1 MFKWKEISICV
12 VDDTRTVVE
21 GLKAM
26 EWEAE
31 GIRFAGTAAN
41 GEDGLELIKEQK
53 PDIVITDIRMPRMD
67 GLTMLRSI
75 LELQV
80 DCKVILISGYTDF
93 EYAKEAVSL
102 GAFDFVVKPF
112 TEEEILGTVRRA
124 KEQIEEERSRLLSV
138 REMEGKL
145 RESIPLLQQEYL
157 GLLVR
162 HRTSWER
169 TARRWEFLSIP
180 LDPAGFCVM
189 ALEID
194 RVQERSADMSVNE
207 VELMRFSLQNIA
219 EETLREYTKCI
230 VFRSSMNRFTA
241 VLNIRQ
247 EDNPAIWAE
256 AICKNIERFTK
267 FTVSVGVGGNVKDIG
282 GLPESYVQ
290 AVQALACHMFTD
302 GNGVLGYSQMPRTD
316 RQAPLALEQKDELL
330 LMLRSGNGERAA
342 DLLAEMAD
350 SLQNMTPKPHP
361 DYVQSL
367 YEELAAAAIKT
378 FYELVPLPELQ
389 PLINRFKTRRPEL
402 PLAGLEQLIQ
412 ALCREGAE
420 LVRRH
425 HVSEGQALIYKSV
438 DFIKSHLDREVRV
451 SECAAWVHLSPSYYS
466 GLFKKVTGMTVT
478 QFVTAERI
486 AKAKEM
492 LIGGSQVQEVANAL
506 GYEER
511 RYFSEVF
518 KKITGK
524 TPSEFRESYHPE
536 GAEGRESI

>member
-26 EWEAE
+26 EWQAE

-41 GEDGLELIKEQK
+41 GEDGLELIKEKK

-67 GLTMLRSI
+67 GLTMLRAI
-75 LELQV
+75 LELQYA
-80 DCKVILISGYTDF
+80 CKVILISGYTDF
-93 EYAKEAVSL
+93 EYAKEAVQL

-112 TEEEILGTVRRA
+112 TEEDILETVHRA

-162 HRTSWER
+162 HRTTWER
-169 TARRWEFLSIP
+169 TVKRWEFLNIP
-180 LDPAGFCVM
+180 LDPEGFCVM
-189 ALEID
+189 AMEID
-194 RVQERSADMSVNE
+194 RIQELSADMTVNE

-230 VFRSSMNRFTA
+230 VFRSSMNRFVA
-241 VLNIRQ
+241 VLNTAP
-247 EDNPAIWAE
+247 EDNPAPWAE

-267 FTVSVGVGGNVKDIG
+267 FTVSVGVGGYASDIG
-282 GLPESYVQ
+282 GLPDSYVQ
-290 AVQALACHMFTD
+290 AVQALSCHMFTE
-302 GNGVLGYSQMPRTD
+302 GNGALCYSQMPRTD
-316 RQAPLALEQKDELL
+316 RQTPLALEQKDELL

-342 DLLAEMAD
+342 VLLTDMAD
-350 SLQNMTPKPHP
+350 SLQRMTPKPNP

-367 YEELAAAAIKT
+367 YEELAAAAIRT
-378 FYELVPLPELQ
+378 FYELVPVPELQ
-389 PLINRFKTRRPEL
+389 PLIDRYKTRRPEL
-402 PLAGLEQLIQ
+402 PLAGLEQLLQ
-412 ALCREGAE
+412 TFCREGAE
-420 LVRRH
+420 LVKRH

-438 DFIKSHLDREVRV
+438 DFIKNHLDREVRV

-492 LIGGSQVQEVANAL
+492 LIGGFQVQEVANAL

-536 GAEGRESI
+536 GTDGRD

>member
-26 EWEAE
+26 DWQAE

-75 LELQV
+75 LELQHT
-80 DCKVILISGYTDF
+80 CKVILISGYTDF
-93 EYAKEAVSL
+93 EYAKEAVQL

-124 KEQIEEERSRLLSV
+124 KEQIEAERSRLLSV
-138 REMEGKL
+138 QEMERKL

-162 HRTSWER
+162 HRTNWER
-169 TARRWEFLSIP
+169 TARRWEFLNIP
-180 LDPAGFCVM
+180 LDPEGFCVM
-189 ALEID
+189 AMEID
-194 RVQERSADMSVNE
+194 RIQEHSEDSSVNE
-207 VELMRFSLQNIA
+207 MELMRFSLQNIA
-219 EETLREYTKCI
+219 EETLREYTKCM
-230 VFRSSMNRFTA
+230 VFRSSMNRFVV
-241 VLNIRQ
+241 VLNTGP
-247 EDNPAIWAE
+247 EDNPSPWAE
-256 AICKNIERFTK
+256 SICKNIERFTK
-267 FTVSVGVGGNVKDIG
+267 FTISVGVGGNVKDIG
-282 GLPESYVQ
+282 ELPDSYVQ
-290 AVQALACHMFTD
+290 AVQALSFHMFTE
-302 GNGVLGYSQMPRTD
+302 GNGALGYTQLSRTD

-330 LMLRSGNGERAA
+330 LMLRSGNGDRAA
-342 DLLAEMAD
+342 ALLADMAD
-350 SLQNMTPKPHP
+350 SLQHMTPKPHP

-367 YEELAAAAIKT
+367 YEELAAAAIRT

-389 PLINRFKTRRPEL
+389 PLIDRYKTRRPEL
-402 PLAGLEQLIQ
+402 PLAGLEQLLQ
-412 ALCREGAE
+412 TFCREGAE
-420 LVRRH
+420 LVKLH

-466 GLFKKVTGMTVT
+466 GLFKKVTGLTVT
-478 QFVTAERI
+478 QYVTAERI
-486 AKAKEM
+486 ARAKEM

-536 GAEGRESI
+536 ETDGRD

>member
-12 VDDTRTVVE
+12 VDDTRSVVE

-26 EWEAE
+26 DWQAE
-31 GIRFAGTAAN
+31 GIFMAGTAAN
-41 GEDGLELIKEQK
+41 GEDGLELIKEKK

-67 GLTMLRSI
+67 GLAMLRSV
-75 LELQV
+75 LELQLA
-80 DCKVILISGYTDF
+80 CKIILISGHTDF
-93 EYAKEAVSL
+93 EYAKEAVQL

-112 TEEEILGTVRRA
+112 TEEDILETIRRA
-124 KEQIEEERSRLLSV
+124 KEQIEEERSQLLSV

-162 HRTSWER
+162 HRTTWER
-169 TARRWEFLSIP
+169 TARRWEFLEIP
-180 LDPAGFCVM
+180 LDPAVLCVM

-194 RVQERSADMSVNE
+194 RIQEHSADMSVNE

-230 VFRSSMNRFTA
+230 VFRFSMNRFVA
-241 VLNIRQ
+241 VLNVPTE
-247 EDNPAIWAE
+247 EDNPAPWAE
-256 AICKNIERFTK
+256 AICRNIERFTK
-267 FTVSVGVGGNVKDIG
+267 FTVSVGVGGVVRDIS
-282 GLPESYVQ
+282 GLPESYIQ
-290 AVQALACHMFTD
+290 AVQALSYHLFTE
-302 GNGVLGYSQMPRTD
+302 GNGAIGYTQLLRTD

-330 LMLRSGNGERAA
+330 LSLRSGNAERAST
-342 DLLAEMAD
+342 LLDDMAY
-350 SLQNMTPKPHP
+350 SLQQMLPRPHP
-361 DYVQSL
+361 DYLLSL
-367 YEELAAAAIKT
+367 YEELASSAIRT
-378 FYELVPLPELQ
+378 FYELVPLQKLQ
-389 PLINRFKTRRPEL
+389 PLVDHFQSQRPGL
-402 PLAGLEQLIQ
+402 PLAALEQLIQ
-412 ALCREGAE
+412 SLCREGAE
-420 LVRRH
+420 LVRLH
-425 HVSEGQALIYKSV
+425 HLSEGQAVIYRSI
-438 DFIKSHLDREVRV
+438 DYIRNHLDKEVRV
-451 SECAAWVHLSPSYYS
+451 SECAAWVHLSPSYFS

-492 LIGGSQVQEVANAL
+492 LISGFQVQEVASAL

-518 KKITGK
+518 KRMTGK

-536 GAEGRESI
+536 APGPRD